1 MGVAPQWIEK
11 PEKLLVFILAI
22 VAKKEQNNYGILYL
36 LYIDNVLFAIQI
48 FGRLMLVFFLRYA
61 ISQLVKT
68 LRQRVSR
75 IVRKTLSFSKK
86 LENHIGAIWYF
97 IHHYNYV
104 LSQ

>member
-48 FGRLMLVFFLRYA
+48 FGRLMLVFFQANA
-61 ISQLVKT
+61 ISQLLKT
-68 LRQRVSR
+68 VEKLITLKDLIILGANVFLEA
-75 IVRKTLSFSKK
+75 RKKDSF
-86 LENHIGAIWYF
+86 IF
-97 IHHYNYV
+97 
-104 LSQ
+104 

>member
-48 FGRLMLVFFLRYA
+48 FGRLMLVFFQANA

-68 LRQRVSR
+68 VEKL
-75 IVRKTLSFSKK
+75 ITLKH
-86 LENHIGAIWYF
+86 LIILGANVF
-97 IHHYNYV
+97 
-104 LSQ
+104 LGA